1 MAEFGRSEFQKEAE
15 KERKKKTLIIG
26 MGVCV
31 VLIVFLAIMVIY
43 YKALDAKTF
52 KLFLDNARVN
62 CSADFYITD
71 QNGNGYIKAKEFA
84 NLIGWTYQNGEYG
97 SFTEDVN
104 SGYIQ
109 NEYEIASFVKGSTTL
124 KKYIQLS
131 NSVVSN
137 KKDKDKNKDDEETIT
152 FETVTKNGTLST
164 STLSLPIISS
174 NNQLYLPIA
183 CIPDICVST
192 VSMIKN
198 NMQIYSQNYLIAL
211 AQKSAE
217 QNGYTNL
224 NGYYENIRAIAYGM
238 YVVEKNGLYGVVNIS
253 NGEQVLG
260 FKYSDIIFQQNVME
274 FFVKALDNDDN
285 ETVGVVNYKGES
297 IISPKAYDEITVLSD
312 SLGLYVVEKDNQYG
326 VLNRDG
332 DVVVHCEYD
341 SIGFSEDDITAYNI
355 SYDDNKYLLFDNTII
370 VKKDGLYG
378 LYNLEG
384 KQVLNPK
391 FSGLGYDVNKDANSL
406 KDSEN
411 VLTIELEDIEMA
423 DGTTQ
428 SLKGIVIQETGAE
441 GVFYGIYDAIRER
454 ILVPCS
460 LEKIYAMTK
469 NGERIYYFK
478 AHNDPRTSELL
489 PSIAIDPNIFE

>member
-26 MGVCV
+26 MGVCII
-31 VLIVFLAIMVIY
+31 LIVFLAIMVIY
-43 YKALDAKTF
+43 YKALDNKTF
-52 KLFLDNARVN
+52 KLFVDNVQVN

-84 NLIGWTYQNGEYG
+84 TIIGWTYQNGEYG

-104 SGYIQ
+104 SGYMQ
-109 NEYEIASFVKGSTTL
+109 NEYEVTSFVKGSTTL

-131 NSVVSN
+131 NSVATN
-137 KKDKDKNKDDEETIT
+137 QKNKDKNKEDEEAIT
-152 FETVTKNGTLST
+152 FETVTKNGTLAT

-174 NNQLYLPIA
+174 NNQLYIPVA
-183 CIPDICVST
+183 CVPDICVST

-198 NMQIYSQNYLIAL
+198 KMQVYSPNYLITL
-211 AQKSAE
+211 AQTSAE

-224 NGYYENIRAIAYGM
+224 SGYYENIRAIAYGM

-312 SLGLYVVEKDNQYG
+312 SLGLYVVEKDNKFG
-326 VLNRDG
+326 VLNREG
-332 DVVVHCEYD
+332 DVVVHTEYD
-341 SIGFSEDDITAYNI
+341 SIGFSEEDITTYNI

-384 KQVLNPK
+384 DNVLQAK
-391 FSGLGYDVNKDANSL
+391 FTGLGYDVNKDPNSL

-411 VLTIELEDIEMA
+411 VLIIEAEDIEMA
-423 DGTTQ
+423 DGTTK
-428 SLKGIVIQETGAE
+428 SIKGVVIQETGIN
-441 GVFYGIYDAIRER
+441 GVAYGLYDSMTEK
-454 ILVPCS
+454 ILIPCS
-460 LEKIYAMTK
+460 FEKIYSMTK
-469 NGERIYYFK
+469 NGKTTYYLK
-478 AHNDPRTSELL
+478 QINMQASDLVS
-489 PSIAIDPNIFE
+489 SISVSPEIFE